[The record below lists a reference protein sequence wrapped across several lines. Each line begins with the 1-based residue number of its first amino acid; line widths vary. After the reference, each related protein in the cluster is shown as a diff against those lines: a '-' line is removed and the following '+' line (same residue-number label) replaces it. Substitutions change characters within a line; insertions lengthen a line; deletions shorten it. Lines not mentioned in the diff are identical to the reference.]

1 MRPNIDLTDVILVSP
16 HDMAVAMQYFIDAGR
31 GLVLLNG
38 AGAQDLRA
46 MERAVWDK
54 MDEDP
59 VQRIAVLM
67 RFRCLVEVFAAPRL
81 KALLLNKGFNLLAPA
96 LHVAASQRLNAE
108 RGFNSVK
115 FERALVDL
123 VAKLE
128 AARDPAFVRAAA

>member
-1 MRPNIDLTDVILVSP
+1 MRPNIDLTDVVLVSP
-16 HDMAVAMQYFIDAGR
+16 HDMATAMQYFIDAGR
-31 GLVLLNG
+31 GLLLLNG
-38 AGAQDLRA
+38 ATPQDLRA

-54 MDEDP
+54 LDEDP
-59 VQRIAVLM
+59 VQKVATLM

-108 RGFNSVK
+108 RGFNPVK

-123 VAKLE
+123 VVKLQ
-128 AARDPAFVRAAA
+128 AARDPSFTRAAA